1 MVVYPTRYTRTTTMA
16 TIAFETI
23 RASGNNNYKIPHMR
37 KKKLAREGML
47 PETIEV
53 DEAVVE
59 AGLEQ
64 LKDMDLESMMKRLQ
78 YEVVESLCMADIC
91 TELENLQ
98 LTSEVDGMED
108 MESILGLQFD

>member
-1 MVVYPTRYTRTTTMA
+1 NTRTTTMA

-37 KKKLAREGML
+37 KKKLAREEML

-64 LKDMDLESMMKRLQ
+64 LKDMDLESM
-78 YEVVESLCMADIC
+78 
-91 TELENLQ
+91 ENLQ